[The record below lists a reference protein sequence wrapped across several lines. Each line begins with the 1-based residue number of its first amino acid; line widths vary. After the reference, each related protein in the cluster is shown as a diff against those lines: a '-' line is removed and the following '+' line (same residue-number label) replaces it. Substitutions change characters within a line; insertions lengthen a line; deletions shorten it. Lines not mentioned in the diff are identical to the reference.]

1 MTDPGPRLLQLK
13 MLLRDVHPAVWR
25 RVRLADELS
34 IAELHRV
41 IQILMGWD
49 DDHLHRFRIH
59 GRDYGI
65 AYIGGPN
72 FGEDA
77 AAVPLSLFG
86 FRPTERFLYE
96 YDFTAGWQ
104 IEVRVERVNQ
114 AAPRENHR
122 MPVCI
127 AGRQAGPPD
136 GCGGPQAYAER
147 RRDAVGWEMADDVD
161 AVVAVLRRVSDGDA
175 TVLDDP
181 EERSDFERAVS
192 RLKAREPFLTE
203 GFSPALSNAALRQ
216 AFTIARGSP

>member
-41 IQILMGWD
+41 IQILMGLD

-104 IEVRVERVNQ
+104 IEVRVEQVIQ
-114 AAPRENHR
+114 ATPRENH
-122 MPVCI
+122 PY
-127 AGRQAGPPD
+127 PPFVLPAD
-136 GCGGPQAYAER
+136 RLVPRTAAVDR
-147 RRDAVGWEMADDVD
+147 R
-161 AVVAVLRRVSDGDA
+161 LCRRAS
-175 TVLDDP
+175 
-181 EERSDFERAVS
+181 
-192 RLKAREPFLTE
+192 
-203 GFSPALSNAALRQ
+203 
-216 AFTIARGSP
+216 

>member
-13 MLLRDVHPAVWR
+13 RLLRDVHPAVWR

-34 IAELHRV
+34 IAELHWV

-104 IEVRVERVNQ
+104 IEVRVERVIQ
-114 AAPRENHR
+114 ATPRENHR
-122 MPVCI
+122 IPVCI

-147 RRDAVGWEMADDVD
+147 RRDAVG
-161 AVVAVLRRVSDGDA
+161 
-175 TVLDDP
+175 
-181 EERSDFERAVS
+181 
-192 RLKAREPFLTE
+192 
-203 GFSPALSNAALRQ
+203 
-216 AFTIARGSP
+216 

>member
-1 MTDPGPRLLQLK
+1 M
-13 MLLRDVHPAVWR
+13 
-25 RVRLADELS
+25 
-34 IAELHRV
+34 
-41 IQILMGWD
+41 
-49 DDHLHRFRIH
+49 
-59 GRDYGI
+59 
-65 AYIGGPN
+65 
-72 FGEDA
+72 
-77 AAVPLSLFG
+77 PLSLFG

-104 IEVRVERVNQ
+104 IEVRVERVIQ
-114 AAPRENHR
+114 ATPRENHR
-122 MPVCI
+122 IPVCI